1 MGAFGPHYFEEIMK
15 YTHIVWDFNGTIF
28 DDLLPSIESTNEML
42 EKRGIPAFDNVEAY
56 RRVFGFPV
64 KNYYERIGFDF
75 SVTPYEE
82 LAVEWVALYLEKTK
96 NAGLMPGVARAL
108 EKFQKMGITQVV
120 ISACESEMLNEQLR
134 GLGVISYFDEII
146 GLDDIHAGGKGALV
160 KKWREE
166 HFDAKVMFIGDT
178 VHDAEVASIAK
189 SDCYLYL
196 GGHQDKERLEK
207 CGVVFEDFSELDEYI

>member
-1 MGAFGPHYFEEIMK
+1 MK

-96 NAGLMPGVARAL
+96 NSGLMPGVAQAL
-108 EKFQKMGITQVV
+108 EKFQKMVQKSETSIQGDIEYNKAIVAET
-120 ISACESEMLNEQLR
+120 ISALQLNEVIVRDIEAIIADNEAVDWIKRDSVKSKLR
-134 GLGVISYFDEII
+134 I
-146 GLDDIHAGGKGALV
+146 
-160 KKWREE
+160 
-166 HFDAKVMFIGDT
+166 
-178 VHDAEVASIAK
+178 
-189 SDCYLYL
+189 YL
-196 GGHQDKERLEK
+196 
-207 CGVVFEDFSELDEYI
+207 S